1 MFWLPIIAGAT
12 IGALTNKDPIKGAVI
27 GGTLGAAGGATLG
40 AGAAGGAGASATGLL
55 GSAAGA
61 GTAGAGATGLIG
73 AQSVAPA
80 VSAGVTGKAAATT
93 ANFMPSTGAQTGMFN
108 TFNTA
113 TNAPMGNPAASI
125 VGSTGQMAP
134 NMGIVNPMTQ
144 GVQDYSPLM
153 TREGASAGGLSV
165 DPAASRFSRFLD
177 GLPDYVTPENV
188 LGAADILS
196 QSQPQQMP
204 MPTSSASVSRG
215 TPRQGAI
222 DYGMAQPIKRRGLL

>member
-1 MFWLPIIAGAT
+1 MPFPAFLIPFAKSLAINAGKNILSGDDPLKNASNALISGGILGGISGDFAGA
-12 IGALTNKDPIKGAVI
+12 D
-27 GGTLGAAGGATLG
+27 
-40 AGAAGGAGASATGLL
+40 
-55 GSAAGA
+55 
-61 GTAGAGATGLIG
+61 
-73 AQSVAPA
+73 A
-80 VSAGVTGKAAATT
+80 VSGVGSPTGGVAGVGTVP
-93 ANFMPSTGAQTGMFN
+93 PSYTPPTLPQEGMFSK
-108 TFNTA
+108 FNLA

-125 VGSTGQMAP
+125 IGSTGEMAP
-134 NMGIVNPMTQ
+134 NMGMVNPMTQ

-165 DPAASRFSRFLD
+165 DPAASGFSRFLD

-188 LGAADILS
+188 LGAANILS

-222 DYGMAQPIKRRGLL
+222 DYGMAQPIRRRGLL